1 MRLRCRFEAFR
12 GRDIR
17 EKEGDKLS
25 VRKDSA
31 GQLISFLCLEPEE
44 PQDFFYS
51 GYTSLSSVIWYR
63 TSSRYF
69 FARYFAIGR
78 FISR

>member
-31 GQLISFLCLEPEE
+31 GQSISFLCLEPEE
-44 PQDFFYS
+44 PQDFF
-51 GYTSLSSVIWYR
+51 TPDIPACLL
-63 TSSRYF
+63 
-69 FARYFAIGR
+69 
-78 FISR
+78 

>member
-1 MRLRCRFEAFR
+1 MRLRCSFEAFR

-44 PQDFFYS
+44 PQDFF
-51 GYTSLSSVIWYR
+51 TPDTPACLL
-63 TSSRYF
+63 
-69 FARYFAIGR
+69 
-78 FISR
+78 

>member
-31 GQLISFLCLEPEE
+31 GQSISFLCLEPEE
-44 PQDFFYS
+44 PQDFF
-51 GYTSLSSVIWYR
+51 TPDTPACLL
-63 TSSRYF
+63 
-69 FARYFAIGR
+69 
-78 FISR
+78 

>member
-1 MRLRCRFEAFR
+1 MRLRCSFEAFR

-31 GQLISFLCLEPEE
+31 GQSISFLCLEPEE
-44 PQDFFYS
+44 PQDFF
-51 GYTSLSSVIWYR
+51 TPDIPACLL
-63 TSSRYF
+63 
-69 FARYFAIGR
+69 
-78 FISR
+78 